1 MAVVDSPVSICHI
14 LASVLAAHS
23 SSVYLLQE
31 EALPPVEFV
40 RDHWCKT
47 VGFSGRLR
55 QNPTLKIGPV
65 AAGRRRMNQALH
77 SRVLKD
83 SMVTLYSSASGFLI
97 ARRATASW
105 FNLSKWSATLKAAPS
120 QLAAAG

>member
-1 MAVVDSPVSICHI
+1 MKASAELLRTNPNKKLTQEIAPWLDEYMQWADIGLEIAKAVE
-14 LASVLAAHS
+14 AAGS
-23 SSVYLLQE
+23 YAESL
-31 EALPPVEFV
+31 
-40 RDHWCKT
+40 T
-47 VGFSGRLR
+47 
-55 QNPTLKIGPV
+55 PTLKIGPV